1 MHFQNRFHL
10 FSIIIIKICH
20 TQKALFHKR
29 AFVLDDL
36 TFFDISTW
44 SIRNR
49 RVGGMLRDH
58 FSITDD
64 KTGDFRDS
72 SDRPRKNVQKIQG
85 WNGMKVGKNRV
96 DPRHAENT

>member
-1 MHFQNRFHL
+1 MHFQNRFRL
-10 FSIIIIKICH
+10 FSITIIKIRH
-20 TQKALFHKR
+20 MQKALFHKR
-29 AFVLDDL
+29 AFILDVL

-49 RVGGMLRDH
+49 RVGVMLRDH
-58 FSITDD
+58 LPITDD

-96 DPRHAENT
+96 DPRHTENA